1 MKIIISKTIT
11 KEIEVNDVLVNTEEA
26 KQDFIQSFVD
36 KGWYIVE
43 VKK

>member
-11 KEIEVNDVLVNTEEA
+11 KEVEVNDALVSTEEA
-26 KQDFIQSFVD
+26 KQNFIQSFVD
-36 KGWYIVE
+36 KSWYIVE